1 LGLHAEQFRQ
11 REAKAAHHS
20 HLKKIPASKQMPR
33 VQDFRLEVQLI
44 FHDRL
49 ENSLGLLLKGIPRFC
64 NPEKDA
70 CEAGI
75 FNTGSTIQAPV
86 FSAFS

>member
-1 LGLHAEQFRQ
+1 
-11 REAKAAHHS
+11 
-20 HLKKIPASKQMPR
+20 MPR

-49 ENSLGLLLKGIPRFC
+49 ENSLGLLLKGIHRFC

-75 FNTGSTIQAPV
+75 FNTGSTIQAHV